1 MTSEPAL
8 SASAAPRPPAVAP
21 LAEGLRAETFPVVA
35 DSDGK
40 VSDPRVAAFAR
51 GVGQGFYE
59 QWSAREQV
67 DRWTATFVEDGQVL
81 TGVYVDAGFAAMEPW
96 GDTLERLGHGPDHPV
111 GTFAEWDKTLN
122 AGGPKPLPARL
133 ISAVTV
139 NPGFRR
145 RGILAHLMTSRL
157 AAAVDEG
164 MPLAAL
170 TVSEG
175 GIYGRFGYGAATREQ
190 EIQVNAT
197 PAGEGFGLRTPPTG
211 TVLPVDP
218 TRLGETLEGVFAA
231 QHAATR
237 GSVGRQAAHRE
248 FGTARWSPDD
258 VGAWNRAAR
267 AVVHVADDGEIGGC
281 AVFSFDGWDTERPTL
296 RVIDMI
302 ARDGT
307 SRVELWRHLT
317 SMDMIQRVV
326 HRQAPVEDPLAH
338 ALVNPRARKVTGAQD
353 VLWVRVLDVV
363 RCLQAREWAADG
375 QMRLRVEDRLGIID
389 GDYRVTVREGLAQVE
404 QLEPEES
411 GRPVGASV
419 AAGTP
424 TLRVDAETLG
434 TMLLGDVSLHML
446 HAAGRLTLEP
456 SPESSPEFSEA
467 ADLRRLAAS
476 WDLPTAPH
484 CATHF

>member
-1 MTSEPAL
+1 MTSETTTPFAP
-8 SASAAPRPPAVAP
+8 APRPPAVAP
-21 LAEGLRAETFPVVA
+21 LADGLRAETFPVVA
-35 DSDGK
+35 DAEGK
-40 VSDPRVAAFAR
+40 VGDPRVTAFAR

-59 QWSAREQV
+59 RWSAQEQV
-67 DRWTATFVEDGQVL
+67 DRWVATFVEDGQVL
-81 TGVYVDAGFAAMEPW
+81 TGVYVDAGRASREPW
-96 GDTLERLGHGPDHPV
+96 GETLERLGHGPDHPV

-122 AGGPKPLPARL
+122 AGGPELLEARL

-157 AAAVDEG
+157 AAAVEEG

-218 TRLGETLEGVFAA
+218 TRLGETLDGLFAA

-248 FGTARWSPDD
+248 FATARWSPDD
-258 VGAWNRAAR
+258 VSAWNRAAR
-267 AVVHVADDGEIGGC
+267 AVVHVAEDGEIGGC
-281 AVFSFDGWDTERPTL
+281 AVFSFEGWDTEPPTL
-296 RVIDMI
+296 RVIDMV
-302 ARDGT
+302 ARDGA

-317 SMDMIQRVV
+317 SMDLIQRVV

-338 ALVNPRARKVTGAQD
+338 ALVNPRARKVTGVQD

-363 RCLQAREWAADG
+363 RCLQARQWVADG
-375 QMRLRVEDRLGIID
+375 RMRLRVEDRLGIID
-389 GDYRVTVREGLAQVE
+389 GDYRVTVSAGRAQVE
-404 QLEPEES
+404 QLES
-411 GRPVGASV
+411 GRPGQGGAGSV
-419 AAGTP
+419 EPEVP
-424 TLRVDAETLG
+424 TMSVDADTLG
-434 TMLLGDVSLHML
+434 TLLLGDVSLRTL
-446 HAAGRLTLEP
+446 HAAGRIGI
-456 SPESSPEFSEA
+456 ESARE
-467 ADLRRLAAS
+467 ADLSQLAAT

>member
-1 MTSEPAL
+1 MTSETPVQTPA
-8 SASAAPRPPAVAP
+8 AAPRPPAVAP

-35 DSDGK
+35 DADGK
-40 VSDPRVAAFAR
+40 VSDPRVVAFTR

-59 QWSAREQV
+59 RWSSQEET
-67 DRWTATFVEDGQVL
+67 DRWVGALTADGQRL
-81 TGVYVDAGFAAMEPW
+81 TAVYVDPGFSGLEPW
-96 GDTLERLGHGPDHPV
+96 GETLERLGHGPEHPV
-111 GTFAEWDKTLN
+111 GTFAEWDKTIN
-122 AGGPKPLPARL
+122 AGGPDLLPARL

-157 AAAVDEG
+157 AAAVDED

-190 EIQVNAT
+190 RIQVNAT
-197 PAGEGFGLRTPPTG
+197 PAGDGFALRTPPTG
-211 TVLPVDP
+211 TVLTVDP
-218 TRLGETLEGVFAA
+218 TRLGETLEEVFAA
-231 QHAATR
+231 QHVGTR
-237 GSVGRQAAHRE
+237 GSVDRHEATRK

-258 VGAWNRAAR
+258 VSSWNRAAR
-267 AVVHVADDGEIGGC
+267 AVVHVREDGEVGGC
-281 AVFSFDGWDTERPTL
+281 AVFSFDGWDTDPPTL

-302 ARDGT
+302 AVDAA
-307 SRVELWRHLT
+307 SRIELWRHLT
-317 SMDMIQRVV
+317 SMDLIQRVV
-326 HRQAPVEDPLAH
+326 HRQAPVEDPLAQ
-338 ALVNPRARKVTGAQD
+338 ALVNPRAREVTGGQD
-353 VLWVRVLDVV
+353 VLWIRVLDVV

-389 GDYRVTVREGLAQVE
+389 GDYRVSVRAGLAQVE
-404 QLEPEES
+404 QLEPVRTGPGSVQEEA
-411 GRPVGASV
+411 PA
-419 AAGTP
+419 
-424 TLRVDAETLG
+424 LRVDAETLG
-434 TMLLGDVSLHML
+434 TLLLGDVSLRTL
-446 HAAGRLTLEP
+446 HAAGRVTLE
-456 SPESSPEFSEA
+456 SAGE